1 MLEGSF
7 SCYDEL
13 YVVSDIHMGG
23 RPGFQILKESK
34 RLASFVRSLGRKRPD
49 GRVALVLNGD
59 IIDSLAEDIGGYI
72 AADDA
77 MAMMTRLFNDPTFS
91 PVWEALKYFVSRPG
105 RSLIIVV
112 GNHDIEV
119 ALPSVQKAIETRLA
133 GVDAAGRGRITFS
146 TVPLA

>member
-1 MLEGSF
+1 MLESSF

-34 RLASFVRSLGRKRPD
+34 RLANFVRSLGRKRPD

-77 MAMMTRLFNDPTFS
+77 VTMMTRIFNDQS
-91 PVWEALKYFVSRPG
+91 LRPVWEALQVFRQQARPFTDH
-105 RSLIIVV
+105 RHRQS
-112 GNHDIEV
+112 
-119 ALPSVQKAIETRLA
+119 
-133 GVDAAGRGRITFS
+133 
-146 TVPLA
+146 